1 MKSKSVV
8 LMVVSL
14 GFGLIAAIGI
24 SQVMGNS
31 GDGEAVVERG
41 QVLLASDN
49 LKVGDFLTEEN
60 VKIEHWPLEVIPE
73 EAARD
78 FEQISHRR
86 ITTRLSKSLPIMLP
100 DTVNEKDYEGLNI
113 PEGFKLVA
121 IKVSAEQ
128 TFNGLLQPGDK
139 VDIIGVVQV
148 RNEDPNA
155 RNRTQ
160 TVSKTFLKN
169 IEVYTVNGK
178 LRNTGVRESDGGGNA
193 IVGILVSEKQSE
205 LIVLVQK
212 IAKLQLVL
220 RGESDSE
227 EETEID
233 DYGDFYKSV
242 FGESNLDS
250 SSASSSEAE
259 QEPGES
265 GDFETFT
272 MRQWVGTELQQ
283 VEFVGRKRVSPTTSS
298 SPAGS
303 DTKVEN
309 NDSNDYDQS
318 REIESGLEEDQYPGE

>member
-31 GDGEAVVERG
+31 GGGEAVVERG
-41 QVLLASDN
+41 QVLLASAD
-49 LKVGDFLTEEN
+49 LKVGDYLTEEN

-86 ITTRLSKSLPIMLP
+86 ITTRLSSSLPIIMT
-100 DTVNEKDYEGLNI
+100 DTIHEKEYENLSI

-121 IKVSAEQ
+121 IKVSAED

-169 IEVYTVNGK
+169 IEVFTVNGK
-178 LRNTGVRESDGGGNA
+178 LRNTGVRDSDGGNA
-193 IVGILVSEKQSE
+193 IVGVLVSEKQSE

-212 IAKLQLVL
+212 IAKLRLSL
-220 RGESDSE
+220 RGDHDSDD
-227 EETEID
+227 ETGID
-233 DYGDFYKSV
+233 DYGDFYESV
-242 FGESNLDS
+242 FGESGS
-250 SSASSSEAE
+250 SPASASPQSEESAE
-259 QEPGES
+259 PSDTES
-265 GDFETFT
+265 FT
-272 MRQWVGTELQQ
+272 MRTWYGDEVQE
-283 VEFVGRKRVSPTTSS
+283 VEFTGRKRVTPTVSS
-298 SPAGS
+298 EGS
-303 DTKVEN
+303 ANKVESS
-309 NDSNDYDQS
+309 DSEDYEQS
-318 REIESGLEEDQYPGE
+318 EEIDSGLEEDQYPGE